1 MDSIE
6 EDGAKK
12 FILEEEENEM
22 EEKVEVTV
30 TDKKTIK
37 QIRNG
42 NAY

>member
-12 FILEEEENEM
+12 VILEEEENEM